1 MRSPPQEDRMR
12 SIWRPALVSLFL
24 LLFASI
30 ANAATFTYS
39 TGAPDFQM
47 ATASHPAGT
56 SIEVETADDF
66 TTTGCTTI
74 TNASFFG
81 LLPSGAPLSSITG
94 VDVEIY
100 RIFPLDSTNPP
111 SGHVP
116 TRANSPSDVAFDTR
130 DSLAGQLTFTPS
142 VIAPTATAL
151 NTVVTGIHPIPG
163 QTTGGEGP
171 FTGEEVRVDVT
182 FTTPFVLPAG
192 HYFIVPQFTVT
203 TGNLLWLSAPK
214 TTPAPADLQTW
225 IRDANLEPDWLRIGT
240 DIVGGA
246 TPPQINAA
254 FSLSGTTSTISVNAN
269 NASPLTAAQGLST
282 STTFTGS
289 GGTGPYTFT
298 ETGALPTGVTLTS
311 AGVLSG
317 TPQTIGSFPI
327 TVTATDSTGCTG
339 TLDFTLNVIAPVPA
353 LDVRLLALLAVML
366 SAIALRALVR

>member
-1 MRSPPQEDRMR
+1 MRSCR
-12 SIWRPALVSLFL
+12 AAVVSLSL
-24 LLFASI
+24 LLLPA
-30 ANAATFTYS
+30 AGHAATFTYS
-39 TGAPDFQM
+39 TGSPDFLM
-47 ATASHPAGT
+47 ATASHPAGS

-74 TNASFFG
+74 TNATFFG
-81 LLPSGAPLSSITG
+81 LLPSGAPLSAITA

-130 DSLAGQLTFTPS
+130 DSLASQLTFTAGL
-142 VIAPTATAL
+142 INPTATAA
-151 NTVVTGIHPIPG
+151 NTVITGIHPVPG
-163 QTTGGEGP
+163 QTTGGDGP
-171 FTGEEVRVDVT
+171 FTGEEVQLNVT

-192 HYFIVPQFTVT
+192 HYFIVPQVT
-203 TGNLLWLSAPK
+203 LTSGNFLWLSAPK

-225 IRDANLEPDWLRIGT
+225 IRDAALAPDWLRIGT

-246 TPPQINAA
+246 TPPQYDAA
-254 FSLSGTTSTISVNAN
+254 FSLSGTTSTITVNAN
-269 NASPLTAAQGLST
+269 NSTPLTAAQGLPT

-298 ETGALPTGVTLTS
+298 ETGALPAGVTLSTG
-311 AGVLSG
+311 GVLSG
-317 TPQTIGSFPI
+317 TPQTMGTFPI

-339 TLDFTLNVIAPVPA
+339 TLDFTLNVIAPVPV
-353 LDVRLLALLAVML
+353 LDVRMLALLAAIL
-366 SAIALRALVR
+366 SAIALRSLVR